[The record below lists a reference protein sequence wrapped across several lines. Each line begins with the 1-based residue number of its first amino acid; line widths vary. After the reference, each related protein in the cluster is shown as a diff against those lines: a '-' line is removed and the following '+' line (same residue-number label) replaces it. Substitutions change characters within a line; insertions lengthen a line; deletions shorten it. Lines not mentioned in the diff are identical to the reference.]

1 MMAEHGNPCDA
12 QDATYCLNGASCYEL
27 SSMKAFSCVCRENYK
42 GSRCELYELLAQSP
56 DEQDRGLLAAVVIV
70 GVLILVVLAVIIY
83 YVVRMLMLK
92 PNNQNNRN
100 SREKKRMNV

>member
-1 MMAEHGNPCDA
+1 MIFF
-12 QDATYCLNGASCYEL
+12 QL
-27 SSMKAFSCVCRENYK
+27 SYFRCRENYK

-83 YVVRMLMLK
+83 YVVRYVNMLRFTILK
-92 PNNQNNRN
+92 MRKYQ
-100 SREKKRMNV
+100 